1 MQSHALQAVHT
12 VKMISPVTESGGPA
26 SHHSK
31 ANKEVRWVETKVCFI
46 LDARNLGLGRADAYL
61 KADFPSLSHNYG
73 ARAFID
79 RVRGLHAETVQTAQT
94 ATLELVTG
102 GLTALP
108 TKMILLYHSAPSC
121 LGSQHLQSH
130 FGNWGKLCKEE
141 ELPARE
147 RWAHLQGT
155 DGPRDGESDSVS
167 G

>member
-46 LDARNLGLGRADAYL
+46 LDARNLGVGRANAYL

-79 RVRGLHAETVQTAQT
+79 RVRGLHAETVQSAQT
-94 ATLELVTG
+94 VTLELG
-102 GLTALP
+102 IAINCIWALTALP

-130 FGNWGKLCKEE
+130 FGNWRKLCKE

-147 RWAHLQGT
+147 RWAHIQGT
-155 DGPRDGESDSVS
+155 D
-167 G
+167 